1 MLFVILCIIKRIFK
15 IAIYMNYKCTNSFNY
30 VSHFLYFFFFRFS
43 PKNQYVSRDGTPYV
57 NLETQQP
64 IVIYFRQCYHASS
77 SILESLEPL
86 ASDIH
91 DTKKHY
97 DQVLMFRTKIRFCHT
112 LAIQTFC
119 TDKHPSNTLRV
130 IRPIIRTI
138 INLQT

>member
-15 IAIYMNYKCTNSFNY
+15 IAIYMNYKCINCFNY
-30 VSHFLYFFFFRFS
+30 VSHFLYLFFRFS

-77 SILESLEPL
+77 SVLESLEPL
-86 ASDIH
+86 TSDIH

-97 DQVLMFRTKIRFCHT
+97 DQVLMFRTQIRFCHT
-112 LAIQTFC
+112 LAIQNC
-119 TDKHPSNTLRV
+119 VYKLSAQINTLL
-130 IRPIIRTI
+130 I
-138 INLQT
+138 L